1 MKTLLALTLTLCA
14 CAQTST
20 VILVPLDLVPAA
32 NQAALHFDSTGGT
45 NTFTCRLVTAGTTN
59 EWGCWAAT
67 PFRATNRVALS
78 FMASQSPFATNGVTR
93 LIIGDYDLST
103 DPAAPFRLLET
114 NGLAPYAPPL
124 FAP

>member
-1 MKTLLALTLTLCA
+1 MKTILPCILTLCA

-32 NQAALHFDSTGGT
+32 NQAALHFDPSGGT

-59 EWGCWAAT
+59 IWGCWAAT

-78 FMASQSPFATNGVTR
+78 YMASQPPFATNGVTR
-93 LIIGDYDLST
+93 LLIGDYDLAA

-114 NGLAPYAPPL
+114 NGLAVYSPPL
-124 FAP
+124 N

>member
-1 MKTLLALTLTLCA
+1 MKLPLSILVSLSLA
-14 CAQTST
+14 AQTGT

-32 NQAALHFDSTGGT
+32 NQAATYFDPSGGT
-45 NTFTCRLVTAGTTN
+45 NTFTVQLVTAGTTN
-59 EWGCWAAT
+59 IWGCWAAT
-67 PFRATNRVALS
+67 PFKATNRVALS
-78 FMASQSPFATNGVTR
+78 FMASQPPFATNGVTR

-114 NGLAPYAPPL
+114 NGLAPYAPPM

>member
-1 MKTLLALTLTLCA
+1 MRTILQFLLTLCA

-32 NQAALHFDSTGGT
+32 NRAALHFDSTGGA

-67 PFRATNRVALS
+67 PFKATNRVALS
-78 FMASQSPFATNGVTR
+78 YMASQPPFATNGVTR

-103 DPAAPFRLLET
+103 DPAAPFRMLQT
-114 NGLAPYAPPL
+114 NGLAVATPSL
-124 FAP
+124 FVP

>member
-1 MKTLLALTLTLCA
+1 MRLLLSILGSLSLA
-14 CAQTST
+14 AQTST

-32 NQAALHFDSTGGT
+32 NQAALHFDPSGGT
-45 NTFTCRLVTAGTTN
+45 NTFTCRLVTAGATN

-67 PFRATNRVALS
+67 PFRATNRIALS
-78 FMASQSPFATNGVTR
+78 YMASQPPFATNGVTR